1 MNVNVVYLRAW
12 EAVHFLVPSCS
23 RGLSR
28 SAVCFQYGLLYA
40 IIARRLQSKYPLHP
54 SWPLLTI
61 RVQYRIDE
69 LSETS
74 VKPHDEASF
83 AASYIPGRGIHIPF
97 LHPRTYSVPV
107 AALHFRSHHTDL
119 LELYTHFVSH
129 AATALGI
136 PISRVIKLPTQR
148 TLWTV
153 PKSPFA
159 HKKSQENFER
169 KVHKRMIKAWDAEQ
183 DVVDLWLQ
191 YAQKNSIGGV
201 GIKIVRWE
209 RVPVGVGRMRMEG
222 VADQWNPRAEL
233 RLELEGLGEH
243 LNAREE
249 IMELGQRI
257 VDEGEER

>member
-1 MNVNVVYLRAW
+1 MYN
-12 EAVHFLVPSCS
+12 
-23 RGLSR
+23 
-28 SAVCFQYGLLYA
+28 
-40 IIARRLQSKYPLHP
+40 
-54 SWPLLTI
+54 
-61 RVQYRIDE
+61 RIDPKQQE
-69 LSETS
+69 TLKKLDDNVLPETS
-74 VKPHDEASF
+74 VKPHDEQSF
-83 AASYIPGRGIHIPF
+83 AAAYIPGRGIHVPF
-97 LHPRTYSVPV
+97 LHPRTHSVPV

-153 PKSPFA
+153 PKSPFV

-169 KVHKRMIKAWDAEQ
+169 RVHKRMIKAWDADQ

-191 YAQKNSIGGV
+191 YLQKHSIGGV

-209 RVPVGVGRMRMEG
+209 RVPVGVGRMRIEG
-222 VADQWNPRAEL
+222 VAEQWNPRAEL
-233 RLELEGLGEH
+233 RLELEGLAEH
-243 LNAREE
+243 MNAREE

-257 VDEGEER
+257 VDEEEDS